1 MDGEVSAQVASPIF
15 LHQGLPVR
23 FHEVPALARKRDLPW
38 QGPNAN
44 LNPQSPPQSQQ
55 RLMSSGY
62 PNVQS
67 NWNPKS
73 WAWDSTAFVA
83 RPAADASASRISEM
97 EQQKKNGE
105 ANVKDLASVAP
116 PEEEE
121 SLTLKL
127 GGRSYA
133 TEEPAVRPNKRV
145 RPGSPGIGVN
155 YPTCQVDD
163 CKTDLSNAKDYH
175 RRHKVCEV
183 HSKTTKAMVGN
194 QMQRFCQQCS
204 RWA

>member
-1 MDGEVSAQVASPIF
+1 MDQ
-15 LHQGLPVR
+15 
-23 FHEVPALARKRDLPW
+23 
-38 QGPNAN
+38 
-44 LNPQSPPQSQQ
+44 
-55 RLMSSGY
+55 
-62 PNVQS
+62 
-67 NWNPKS
+67 
-73 WAWDSTAFVA
+73 
-83 RPAADASASRISEM
+83 
-97 EQQKKNGE
+97 QQKKNGE
-105 ANVKDLASVAP
+105 ESVQDVTSVAP

-145 RPGSPGIGVN
+145 RSGSPGNVGN

-204 RWA
+204 RSCRRRLAGHNRRRRKTQAEDASSRLLLPPNRSNTGGGNLDIVNLLAILARLQGEMGSFFLPIRLCVWEFFDRWLFIGWVCCHRALRRTEQQLFFA